1 MELLLKRYQKKAV
14 RSSVKAV
21 KSIVRR
27 VKNVWQLM
35 KMYAVTSVK
44 YLCKTCGR
52 CELKEEKDF
61 GT

>member
-35 KMYAVTSVK
+35 KMYAVQSVNICVK
-44 YLCKTCGR
+44 LVGNVN
-52 CELKEEKDF
+52 
-61 GT
+61 